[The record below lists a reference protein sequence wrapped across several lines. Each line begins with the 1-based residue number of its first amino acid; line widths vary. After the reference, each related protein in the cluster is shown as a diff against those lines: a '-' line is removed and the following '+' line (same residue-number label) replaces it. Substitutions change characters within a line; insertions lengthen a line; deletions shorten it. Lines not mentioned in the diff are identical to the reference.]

1 MLPPMTAAVLLA
13 LTLAAEPCGPPQVA
27 PGALPWT
34 TGETATYDLSL
45 FGLLQAGSIELSVGR
60 PMPGG
65 KVIPLRARARTDA
78 SVANM
83 LALTAVA
90 FSWVE
95 ARSLVPE
102 RYREEA
108 DEDGVHKVSDTRLSP
123 AGPTIDMAYD
133 IGGRRSAGQF
143 PRQGTVLDA
152 ISAVYALRAAR
163 LSPGDRLCF
172 DLLAR
177 GRVWRVTGTV
187 ASKLDRL
194 DTVAGKLETL
204 RIDARA
210 ALADRPQDPLR
221 EMHVWLST
229 DARRLFVAAVGDID
243 LGPVQLKLAELR
255 GGKK

>member
-1 MLPPMTAAVLLA
+1 MIAAAALA
-13 LTLAAEPCGPPQVA
+13 LSLAAKPCGPPTVS
-27 PGALPWT
+27 PGAMPWA

-45 FGLLQAGSIELSVGR
+45 FGLVKAGSIELSVEHAR
-60 PMPGG
+60 PGG
-65 KVIPLRARARTDA
+65 RIVPLRARARTDA
-78 SVANM
+78 SVRNM

-90 FSWVE
+90 FSWVDD
-95 ARSLVPE
+95 RTLLPE

-123 AGPTIDMAYD
+123 AGRTIDMAFE
-133 IGGRRSAGQF
+133 IGERKGTAQF

-163 LSPGDRLCF
+163 LSPGEHLCF
-172 DLLAR
+172 DLLGR

-187 ASKLDRL
+187 APKLEKL

-210 ALADRPQDPLR
+210 SLADRPQDPPR
-221 EMHVWLST
+221 EMHAWFST

-243 LGPVQLKLAELR
+243 LGPIQVKLAELR
-255 GGKK
+255 GARK